1 MEKIFILKHHLND
14 DIVRFGW
21 PEIRNQKNYN
31 APYRVYYLRCGVL
44 NLSCTIYYLG
54 KAVISDETHASE
66 SPGIFESVQLP
77 GPRINLLFFYY
88 VKIWYSSRICIFN
101 KILRWFLSIVKFE
114 NHLSMRESWLMHF
127 NLINPGM

>member
-66 SPGIFESVQLP
+66 SPEYLKVCSFLGQGLT
-77 GPRINLLFFYY
+77 YY
-88 VKIWYSSRICIFN
+88 F
-101 KILRWFLSIVKFE
+101 SI
-114 NHLSMRESWLMHF
+114 M
-127 NLINPGM
+127 